1 MGSRPERDRGIAE
14 GREPHRAYAEE
25 FRRLQSNI
33 QTFRAVVAERFNDQP
48 MGDQLWPLLADAYSL
63 KASSVLTLEEA
74 KGFVA
79 ALGWEEHTLTSD
91 DKDENQAVPYS
102 ACLPTSF
109 AWRARKVRPIA
120 RRAS

>member
-1 MGSRPERDRGIAE
+1 
-14 GREPHRAYAEE
+14 
-25 FRRLQSNI
+25 
-33 QTFRAVVAERFNDQP
+33 

-91 DKDENQAVPYS
+91 DKDENQSVQRLLAYVVRMARPEG
-102 ACLPTSF
+102 PTDRTPGELILV
-109 AWRARKVRPIA
+109 AAGAKTPIT
-120 RRAS
+120 